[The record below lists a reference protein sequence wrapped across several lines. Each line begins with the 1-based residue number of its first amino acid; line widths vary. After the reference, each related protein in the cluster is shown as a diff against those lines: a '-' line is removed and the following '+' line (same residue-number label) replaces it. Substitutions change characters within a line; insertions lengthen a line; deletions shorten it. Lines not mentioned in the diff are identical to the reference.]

1 MNKKYLSFSLLT
13 LVIFILFYF
22 IFYQA
27 SLTGNIVSKFEF
39 ESPSFKLGDTLKGY
53 LIIDT
58 KEDSLPLDSFVIVNF
73 GGKKIKVPIVSLL
86 DNAEIGK
93 AREVDFYPEVQ
104 VSLEVFTSEE
114 IIQNK
119 GLIGFVTSTPPP
131 PPPSSS
137 VSSSASNA
145 VTDLGVKTKN
155 SYPIEV
161 SATVS
166 KESVYFEST
175 NILGANIKEAKLLD
189 GSLVNKDFIELN
201 LIDGKIEIVSH
212 YNENV
217 LGYKGDILRIP
228 LTKLGLVVSDRSEIT
243 SSLETLRGEILI
255 NNRAYIPFSENGR
268 NILGTGNE
276 NLVELEKSFDCG
288 NVICTINSCSSNF
301 DSGKILA
308 GEIETSSSNVISCSS
323 SCGTKYT
330 EVSCP
335 KRELVFERA
344 KSESGNEVKV
354 IDSESEKVVAN
365 VKVNKDE
372 VNIVFSN

>member
-1 MNKKYLSFSLLT
+1 MNKNYISFFLLT
-13 LVIFILFYF
+13 LVILFLFYV
-22 IFYQA
+22 IFYQV
-27 SLTGNIVSKFEF
+27 SFTGNIVSKFEF
-39 ESPSFKLGDTLKGY
+39 ENPSFKWGDALEGY

-73 GGKKIKVPIVSLL
+73 GEKKIKMPLVSLL
-86 DNAEIGK
+86 DDAEIGK
-93 AREVDFYPEVQ
+93 AREVNFYPEVQ
-104 VSLEVFTSEE
+104 VSLEVFTSEK

-119 GLIGFVTSTPPP
+119 GIVGFIISTPSS
-131 PPPSSS
+131 PS
-137 VSSSASNA
+137 VLDRGGVVGA
-145 VTDLGVKTKN
+145 DLGVETKN

-161 SATVS
+161 SATIS
-166 KESVYFEST
+166 KGSVYFEG
-175 NILGANIKEAKLLD
+175 NHILGANIKEAKLLD
-189 GSLVNKDFIELN
+189 GSLVDKDFINLN
-201 LIDGKIEIVSH
+201 LIEGKIEIISN
-212 YNENV
+212 YNERI

-228 LTKLGLVVSDRSEIT
+228 LTNLGLVVSDRSEIT

-255 NNRAYIPFSENGR
+255 NSRTYIPFSENTR
-268 NILGTGNE
+268 NILGNSNE

-308 GEIETSSSNVISCSS
+308 GEIETFSSNLISCSS

-335 KRELVFERA
+335 QRELVFERA

-365 VKVNKDE
+365 IKVNKDE